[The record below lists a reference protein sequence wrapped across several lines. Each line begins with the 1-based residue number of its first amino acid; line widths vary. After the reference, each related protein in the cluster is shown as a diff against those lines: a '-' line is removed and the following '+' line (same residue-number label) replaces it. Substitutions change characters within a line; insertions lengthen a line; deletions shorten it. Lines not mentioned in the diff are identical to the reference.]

1 MQQINGK
8 YQINYDGYKK
18 FIQKIQNI
26 SFIYKNLPILEQG
39 IANINQTREQK
50 LPEFN
55 FEFKL
60 DYDSFECEEIDIKNR
75 IIKEIMHT
83 QD

>member
-1 MQQINGK
+1 M
-8 YQINYDGYKK
+8 
-18 FIQKIQNI
+18 
-26 SFIYKNLPILEQG
+26 PILEQG
-39 IANINQTREQK
+39 IANINRTREYK
-50 LPEFN
+50 LPDLN

-83 QD
+83 